1 MREGEIKT
9 EIEIYKGDRRG
20 KREGRKGLEM
30 VGRKGR
36 KNRDRYER
44 DERER
49 VRYEG
54 MEGDGMWERGRERE
68 RE

>member
-1 MREGEIKT
+1 
-9 EIEIYKGDRRG
+9 
-20 KREGRKGLEM
+20 M

-68 RE
+68 